1 MSEVAH
7 RVMGRE
13 EAERLTERIRHA
25 AASFVEAKEKLT
37 RFIGEAQEGRAWE
50 ALGFRS
56 WTEYV
61 SQVFSD
67 TPLMRLT
74 RDERRE
80 LVAELSEAGMSTRAI
95 APVIGADQKT
105 VVNDRRAI
113 QGEEISSPEPAPVVD
128 DEPASEPR
136 TTTFQSG
143 GGFLARGEK
152 IETDTETV
160 VDLDTGD
167 VISERSITGVD
178 GKTYAVSARKTPP
191 VEKRPAL
198 GPQIFN
204 AVYDL
209 GKKVDRLNEL
219 VADDR
224 FPKHKNEVAST
235 NRSDLV
241 RAAET
246 LNKII
251 AALN

>member
-1 MSEVAH
+1 MSEVGH

-95 APVIGADQKT
+95 APVVGASKDAVQR
-105 VVNDRRAI
+105 DRDALVYRADT
-113 QGEEISSPEPAPVVD
+113 PT
-128 DEPASEPR
+128 SER
-136 TTTFQSG
+136 RMATFQSG
-143 GGFLARGEK
+143 GGFLGPGEK

-167 VISERSITGVD
+167 VISERSVTGVD
-178 GKTYAVSARKTPP
+178 GKTYAVSPRKTPP

>member
-61 SQVFSD
+61 AQVFSD

-95 APVIGADQKT
+95 APIVGAPRET
-105 VVNDRRAI
+105 VRRDVLSA
-113 QGEEISSPEPAPVVD
+113 GDPSGS
-128 DEPASEPR
+128 PASERR
-136 TTTFQSG
+136 TATFQSG
-143 GGFLARGEK
+143 GGFLGPGEK
-152 IETDTETV
+152 IEPDTETV

-167 VISERSITGVD
+167 VLSERSITGMD
-178 GKTYAVSARKTPP
+178 GKTYRTP
-191 VEKRPAL
+191 VRPANDPTNPAGAGTPKRRRAITDQAAEIGWEVRKEADKL
-198 GPQIFN
+198 
-204 AVYDL
+204 L
-209 GKKVDRLNEL
+209 KLLE
-219 VADDR
+219 DDR
-224 FPKHKNEVAST
+224 FTRNKEEVTAHLRGHLEHMMT
-235 NRSDLV
+235 ACNAVLD
-241 RAAET
+241 A
-246 LNKII
+246 
-251 AALN
+251 